1 MQEDGGKKVQRKGE
15 TEELHPRRPGMEED
29 ERSAQEIGTREVGTE
44 LGRIV
49 LRNRKPAERSLS
61 A

>member
-15 TEELHPRRPGMEED
+15 TKELHPRRPGMKED
-29 ERSAQEIGTREVGTE
+29 EQSAQEINTREVGTE
-44 LGRIV
+44 LGRTV
-49 LRNRKPAERSLS
+49 LRDRKLVERSIS